1 MGRMNEDEV
10 KQKDKLAVG
19 IQKAAQHIAEFTQAN
34 RDSGSDKTDPDNPP
48 METKPLE
55 AGPPET
61 EPPFERASVQGP
73 TSRWE
78 MRDRLRFLMEES
90 PLGVYSVDIQG
101 RIKDINST
109 MVKLMGLTSVEDIM
123 DIRVM
128 DYSPFQQAGIA
139 QRIQKCLESR
149 KAEIHE
155 CTIENEHGSKVIIR
169 HFLAPIYDHD
179 GSIAGAWITA
189 EDISGRKQ
197 SEDDMRRIR
206 HFGSFL
212 QRTALHFAGDYKIEQ
227 AVKDV
232 LRDLSGLC
240 GADCG
245 FAIMLEGSEKKM
257 TSAFEW
263 CAPEAELRLENI
275 IGTSFNRYTMW
286 LEQLQAGHAVDVSN
300 LEALEEGIPERKF
313 LSDRGKN
320 GFLAVPLKIKNR
332 FVGFLGFDDPQNR
345 GAAQA
350 KDIEYFQLGADL
362 LGRAFERRMTED
374 RLRNEMRG
382 HLILEK
388 AAGEGI
394 FILEQRRI
402 KQVNQVLAELLG
414 CEISMVTGKSVF
426 DFFPQDERK
435 KLEDF
440 LAGDLDQPLASS
452 LALRDGN
459 SKDVELRGKSIRSEE
474 WDLIGISVRAEPP
487 RDNGEIVLKEEN
499 ERLREAMEGA
509 IQALGFAAEM
519 RDPYMAGHERRVA
532 QLVCAVA
539 EEMGLAPD
547 RIEGLR
553 IAALVHDIGKIS
565 IPAEILGKPGK
576 VTESEYNL
584 IRSHP
589 QTGYEILKDI
599 RLPWPVADIVR
610 QHHERMD
617 GSGYPMGLSGDS
629 ILLEARIMA
638 VADSIEAISAHRP
651 HRPAEGIEE
660 ALQEIS
666 RSKGTLYD
674 AAVVD
679 ACLKIFREN
688 RFSFS

>member
-19 IQKAAQHIAEFTQAN
+19 IQKAAQHIAEFTQTN
-34 RDSGSDKTDPDNPP
+34 RDAGSDKIDPDNL
-48 METKPLE
+48 PLE
-55 AGPPET
+55 TDSPET
-61 EPPFERASVQGP
+61 DIPFERASVQGP

-78 MRDRLRFLMEES
+78 MRDRFRFLMEES

-109 MVKLMGLTSVEDIM
+109 MVKLMGFTSVEDIM
-123 DIRVM
+123 DIRAM
-128 DYSPFQQAGIA
+128 DYPPFQQAGIA

-149 KAEIHE
+149 KAEIYE
-155 CTIENEHGSKVIIR
+155 CPIENEQGNKVLIR

-197 SEDDMRRIR
+197 SEDDMRRTR

-212 QRTALHFAGDYKIEQ
+212 QRTALRFAGDYKIEQ

-245 FAIMLEGSEKKM
+245 FAIMLEGSQKKM
-257 TSAFEW
+257 TCAFEW

-275 IGTSFNRYTMW
+275 IGTSFNRYTAW
-286 LEQLQAGHAVDVSN
+286 LEQLQAGLPVNVSN
-300 LEALEEGIPERKF
+300 LDVLEEGIPEREF
-313 LSDRGKN
+313 LSDRGKS
-320 GFLAVPLKIKNR
+320 GFLAVPLKMKNR
-332 FVGFLGFDDPQNR
+332 FLGFLGFDDPRNR
-345 GAAQA
+345 GDAQT
-350 KDIEYFQLGADL
+350 KDIEYFKFGADL
-362 LGRAFERRMTED
+362 LGRAFERRMAED
-374 RLRNEMRG
+374 RLRNEMLG
-382 HLILEK
+382 HMILGK

-394 FILEQRRI
+394 FILEQRRV
-402 KQVNQVLAELLG
+402 KQVNQVLADFLG
-414 CEISMVTGKSVF
+414 YEVSMMTGKSIF
-426 DFFPQDERK
+426 DFFPQNERN
-435 KLEDF
+435 KLENFLTGDF
-440 LAGDLDQPLASS
+440 EQPLASS
-452 LALRDGN
+452 LALMDGN
-459 SKDVELRGKSIRSEE
+459 SKEVELRAKSIRSEE
-474 WDLIGISVRAEPP
+474 WDLIGLSVRTEPP

-499 ERLREAMEGA
+499 ERLREAMEGT
-509 IQALGFAAEM
+509 IQALGSAAEM

-532 QLVCAVA
+532 QLACAVA
-539 EEMGLAPD
+539 GEMGLAPD
-547 RIEGLR
+547 QIEGLR

-589 QTGYEILKDI
+589 QTGYEILKGI

-617 GSGYPMGLSGDS
+617 GSGYPLGLSGDS

-651 HRPAEGIEE
+651 HRPAEGIKE
-660 ALQEIS
+660 ALREIS

-679 ACLKIFREN
+679 ACLKIFQEN
-688 RFSFS
+688 RFAFS